1 MAGHSFAKLALTAAL
16 AGLAAG
22 NPLPAGAQSRFK
34 SGVDMVPLTVTV
46 TDVKGRPITGLTG
59 GDFQIFEDGV
69 EQSLAFFAAAEVP
82 VDVALVIDT
91 SSSMRLT
98 LPVVQKAACGLL
110 RTLHAGDRGAVVEV
124 KDAVRIPQPLTSD
137 LGLLETSVHA
147 LRASGGTA
155 LYDGLYVMLKEFDR
169 AHASQDVRRQVLILL
184 SDGLDTRSHLP
195 ADEVMELAR
204 RVGVNIYV
212 IALQGEAVPV
222 PRSEQDESVL
232 HAQYEMRT
240 VAREAG
246 GQAFFPR
253 SAAELPAI
261 YETIAQELA
270 SQYQLGYV
278 PKRSGGDGDFRR
290 VAVRLATNGLA
301 RTRSGYYAS
310 RAAGS
315 RSNVPARAGGAQ

>member
-1 MAGHSFAKLALTAAL
+1 MACRILTRLAIAVPVALGCL
-16 AGLAAG
+16 AGG
-22 NPLPAGAQSRFK
+22 HPATVSAQQSTFK

-59 GDFQIFEDGV
+59 GDFKVLEDGV
-69 EQSLAFFAAAEVP
+69 EQPLAFFAAAEVP

-91 SSSMRLT
+91 STSMRLN
-98 LPVVQKAACGLL
+98 LPIVQKAACGLL
-110 RTLHAGDRGAVVEV
+110 RTLHAADRGAVVEI
-124 KDAVRIPQPLTSD
+124 KDAVRVPQPLTSD
-137 LGLLETSVHA
+137 MGQLEASVHA

-169 AHASQDVRRQVLILL
+169 ARRATQDVRRQVLILL
-184 SDGLDTRSHLP
+184 SDGLDNTSHLP
-195 ADEVMELAR
+195 ADQVMELAR

-222 PRSEQDESVL
+222 RRAERDDYVL
-232 HAQYEMRT
+232 HAEYEMRT

-246 GQAFFPR
+246 GRAFFPR
-253 SAAELPAI
+253 SAGELPAI

-278 PKRSGGDGDFRR
+278 PMKPGGDGNFRR
-290 VAVRLATNGLA
+290 VAVRLLTNGLA
-301 RTRSGYYAS
+301 RTRSGYYAN
-310 RAAGS
+310 GT
-315 RSNVPARAGGAQ
+315 PGAR